1 MTQAPEISIIIV
13 SYNVKDLLFKCIASI
28 KKFVSSSFEIIV
40 IDNHSADDTAA
51 NVTRQFPEVK
61 LIANNYNAGFPE
73 ANNQGLR
80 KAKGNYIFLLNPDT
94 ELLEDSVSV
103 LRKYLDSMEK
113 AGVVA
118 PKLLNSDGGVQDSIF
133 RFPKLSFIVAEMFYL
148 KSLVKKKYY
157 RDKST
162 VGILEID
169 SASGAALFFRKSLLD
184 KIGYLNPKLFWI
196 EDIDFC
202 FRVKESGLKT
212 FYVPETRLI
221 HHSGQSAKTNYN
233 ISISNQVINKIKY
246 FKVHGRPYELILIYL
261 LSLINV
267 LMRIV
272 IFGLISM
279 FGGKYFLKMKAY
291 IFTLPKIFSATKGL

>member
-118 PKLLNSDGGVQDSIF
+118 PKLLNSDGSVQDSIF
-133 RFPKLSFIVAEMFYL
+133 RFPKLSFIVA
-148 KSLVKKKYY
+148 
-157 RDKST
+157 
-162 VGILEID
+162 
-169 SASGAALFFRKSLLD
+169 
-184 KIGYLNPKLFWI
+184 
-196 EDIDFC
+196 
-202 FRVKESGLKT
+202 
-212 FYVPETRLI
+212 
-221 HHSGQSAKTNYN
+221 
-233 ISISNQVINKIKY
+233 
-246 FKVHGRPYELILIYL
+246 
-261 LSLINV
+261 
-267 LMRIV
+267 
-272 IFGLISM
+272 
-279 FGGKYFLKMKAY
+279 
-291 IFTLPKIFSATKGL
+291 